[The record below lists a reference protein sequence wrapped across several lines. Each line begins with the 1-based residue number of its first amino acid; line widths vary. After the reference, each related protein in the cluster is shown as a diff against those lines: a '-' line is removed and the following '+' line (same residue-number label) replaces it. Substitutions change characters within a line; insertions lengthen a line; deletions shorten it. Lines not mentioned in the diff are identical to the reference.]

1 MKRIAL
7 FFVILS
13 SIGCTKEKDLN
24 TITGTWSLSEITSG
38 SPSSSVL
45 LSQTELA
52 VQFTDKDSLII
63 LGPKANYT
71 YLANFNKYEIVS
83 DNRIRFFNTNTQD
96 ELFADY
102 IIDKNLS
109 LSYQVRCLYEEKF
122 TRR

>member
-13 SIGCTKEKDLN
+13 SISCTKEKDLN

>member
-7 FFVILS
+7 LFVILS
-13 SIGCTKEKDLN
+13 FIGCAKEKDLN